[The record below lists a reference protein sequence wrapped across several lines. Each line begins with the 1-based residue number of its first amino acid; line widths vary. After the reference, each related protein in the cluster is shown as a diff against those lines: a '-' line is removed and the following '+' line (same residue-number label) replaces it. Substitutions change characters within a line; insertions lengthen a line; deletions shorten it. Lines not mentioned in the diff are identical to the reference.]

1 MFDSIAHRYD
11 FLNRLLSAG
20 IDVRWRKKAIAYLKP
35 IQPKRILD
43 VATGTADVALMMEPL
58 LKPEEIIGIDISDG
72 MLALGREKIKARQLD
87 RVITLLNGDSETINY
102 PDHSFDAVTVAFGVR
117 NFQDLERG
125 LSEIFRVL
133 KPGGRLVVLEFSQ
146 PKGWFIQPLYQV
158 YMNYITPV
166 LGKLFSKNRNAYSYL
181 DESIRKFPEG
191 QAFADVLQKLGY
203 RNLIVKPLS
212 LGICSIYCGDK

>member
-1 MFDSIAHRYD
+1 
-11 FLNRLLSAG
+11 
-20 IDVRWRKKAIAYLKP
+20 
-35 IQPKRILD
+35 
-43 VATGTADVALMMEPL
+43 MMEPL

>member
-1 MFDSIAHRYD
+1 MNATHWDS
-11 FLNRLLSAG
+11 LSAF
-20 IDVRWRKKAIAYLKP
+20 VKH
-35 IQPKRILD
+35 
-43 VATGTADVALMMEPL
+43 
-58 LKPEEIIGIDISDG
+58 
-72 MLALGREKIKARQLD
+72 LGREGICEVD
-87 RVITLLNGDSETINY
+87 ET
-102 PDHSFDAVTVAFGVR
+102 
-117 NFQDLERG
+117 
-125 LSEIFRVL
+125 
-133 KPGGRLVVLEFSQ
+133 
-146 PKGWFIQPLYQV
+146 PKGWFIKPLYTF